1 MPNLEPSIYVLMV
14 KILVE
19 HVRIGKIVVRII
31 KISKC
36 AVRGGNQQGCRKF
49 KSCARKCMRVLKS
62 ISLKKIIKI
71 YFACAWPSSWWIIFL
86 VKKCI
91 IIWHYDESNSKLV
104 NVQI

>member
-1 MPNLEPSIYVLMV
+1 M
-14 KILVE
+14 
-19 HVRIGKIVVRII
+19 VRII

-62 ISLKKIIKI
+62 ISLKKIIKYFGVLKI
-71 YFACAWPSSWWIIFL
+71 YSMPVPGLPAFYGGLFF
-86 VKKCI
+86 
-91 IIWHYDESNSKLV
+91 YDENNSKLV

>member
-1 MPNLEPSIYVLMV
+1 MPNLEPSIYAWMV

-62 ISLKKIIKI
+62 ISLKKIIKYFGVLKI
-71 YFACAWPSSWWIIFL
+71 YACAWPSWWIIFL
-86 VKKCI
+86 VC
-91 IIWHYDESNSKLV
+91 WLV
-104 NVQI
+104 N